1 MLGNLSMDE
10 SLSSKIRRLRPPKP
24 LRRAGESM
32 GWTSEQEPDG
42 QGGLVSSR
50 TYFLVGS
57 ECRFTCSMCDL
68 WKYTLG
74 ESHTPP
80 GSIAVQ
86 IETLHEQVSK
96 EIPESKHPEW
106 IKLYNASNFFDP
118 ANVLPDEYDSIAKL
132 CKGFRRVVVENHAS
146 MMASKKTQDSVLRFR
161 DLIEGRL
168 EVAMGLETIDP
179 NAMKWLNKSMS
190 LEQFQKAV
198 EFLNGEE
205 IFVRSFVLLQPLG
218 TRVEESVEWA
228 LKSCRQAAAWG
239 SQRVSLIPTR
249 SGNGFVEDVAS
260 QIGWEPPTAS
270 QLETAFNALLVSP
283 QEKGVHGA
291 RSSIY
296 TVDLWDW
303 KTLAGTC
310 EVCSQWRHDRLER
323 MNQLQ
328 RVLESHPPR
337 ACTC

>member
-1 MLGNLSMDE
+1 
-10 SLSSKIRRLRPPKP
+10 
-24 LRRAGESM
+24 
-32 GWTSEQEPDG
+32 
-42 QGGLVSSR
+42 
-50 TYFLVGS
+50 
-57 ECRFTCSMCDL
+57 
-68 WKYTLG
+68 
-74 ESHTPP
+74 
-80 GSIAVQ
+80 
-86 IETLHEQVSK
+86 
-96 EIPESKHPEW
+96 
-106 IKLYNASNFFDP
+106 
-118 ANVLPDEYDSIAKL
+118 
-132 CKGFRRVVVENHAS
+132 

-161 DLIEGRL
+161 DLIEGPL
-168 EVAMGLETIDP
+168 EVAMGLETMDP

-218 TRVEESVEWA
+218 TRVDESVEWA

-249 SGNGFVEDVAS
+249 SGNGFVENVAT